1 MKGMGV
7 IFLQD
12 WGEIWTFRSVMGG
25 QPQPR
30 KQYEQCL
37 VVEVSGVNSRANAP
51 ALVKSRKY
59 RRKVVGYS
67 GDDYA
72 GP

>member
-7 IFLQD
+7 IFLQE

-30 KQYEQCL
+30 KQYEQMLSSRSKRSEFQSQCASFSEEQ
-37 VVEVSGVNSRANAP
+37 EV
-51 ALVKSRKY
+51 
-59 RRKVVGYS
+59 
-67 GDDYA
+67 
-72 GP
+72 